1 MFQSFKFKQ
10 ILGLSF
16 GANFDVLSLQKNEKV
31 KDDHNIGSIG
41 VQILTIDEIS
51 LMIVQ
56 DDNIRNLMLETFTKA
71 VDILISTEFDETS

>member
-16 GANFDVLSLQKNEKV
+16 GANFDVLSLENEMV

-41 VQILTIDEIS
+41 V
-51 LMIVQ
+51 
-56 DDNIRNLMLETFTKA
+56 
-71 VDILISTEFDETS
+71 